1 MVHKF
6 SNRRFSDIYNYLIYE
21 YTPNPVNIKDRK
33 GSKVS
38 IVEAS
43 KYSFIKKGKFD
54 LLCRR
59 RDFNRAI
66 SYLLSYYND
75 YDFLID
81 TYNNNK
87 LIDETF
93 YRCKML
99 GGYFSRPYF
108 RRLIEDNWDVL
119 TTEAMYKFMRWALPT
134 FKDTY
139 KGFRNSHTTYFLN
152 IYPDLFKKIVMY
164 ISSDHKY
171 VGFRL
176 YELPLFTVLE
186 RAIEIGKE
194 DDYFDPNKACSL
206 EFIGR
211 MREKRFD
218 YWK

>member
-6 SNRRFSDIYNYLIYE
+6 SNRRFSDIRGVLGPE
-21 YTPNPVNIKDRK
+21 YKPKSINIKDRK
-33 GSKVS
+33 GSSVS
-38 IVEAS
+38 FVEAS
-43 KYSFIKKGKFD
+43 AYSFIKKGKFD

-59 RDFNRAI
+59 KDFNRAF

-87 LIDETF
+87 LIDEAF
-93 YRCKML
+93 SRCKML

-108 RRLIEDNWDVL
+108 RRLIEDNWDTI

-134 FKDTY
+134 FKEKH
-139 KGFRNSHTTYFLN
+139 KGLRNSHTTYFLN
-152 IYPDLFKKIVMY
+152 IYPDIFKKILMY
-164 ISSDHKY
+164 ISSEHRFI
-171 VGFRL
+171 GFQS
-176 YELPLFTVLE
+176 YELPFFAVLE
-186 RAIEIGKE
+186 RAIEIGEE

-211 MREKRFD
+211 MREKRFN